1 LSDGFHAKATDVDSV
16 FSISPGNVDIVIPTQ
31 NLTAYEAFQHLY
43 LFDYDERRRLIRK
56 KVPGAD
62 WEFYAYDQWDR
73 LVLSQG
79 AHMRE
84 NGLTQY
90 NFIKYDQWNRPV
102 MSGVVSIAGSIETIR
117 ADLMSPTGIR
127 YESTTPTGEIGYTVN
142 ATYPT
147 TVVAGDVHNVA
158 YFDDYNFPDQATYDF
173 VPGAG
178 YTASAYQD
186 TAITSLMTG
195 ARIRILDGSG
205 GWLRAA
211 YYYDYKYR
219 PIHSVSDN
227 ATGGID
233 HAYQFYAF
241 RGVVEKSVLIHNA
254 TAATPLKVTREY
266 SYDHM
271 DRLLSVT
278 HQMGDNAT
286 DKVTLASYDYN
297 ELGQVITQNLHQANG
312 ETDYLQQMDLRYHI
326 HGQLTSINDPDNPS
340 ANNGRLN
347 DVFALKLDYDQ
358 GFEQPQYSGQVAGA
372 TWYNRSHMEESPATA
387 TFGYVYDTRQQVRM
401 ADYSGADDYTTRVT
415 EYDQNGNIKAL
426 ERQGKTEVATG
437 MIDQLQYDYLA
448 NQLQS
453 VDDQSTLD
461 GGYTDGASNTLELE
475 YDNSGNLTRERN
487 KGVNAV
493 TYNHMNLPTRIELA
507 DSRAIEYI
515 YNGSGARLRAEYYEG
530 TEMVRKITYAG
541 QFYYEDDALSQVF
554 TETGR
559 IVNDDNGRASGSPDG
574 WDGVDYQY
582 MLADHLGNARV
593 VLSSIAE
600 RHVTV
605 VATHEGERLTEEAM
619 VFDNLELRDNSQQQ
633 YDHTQFNTNVSTSS
647 PDYSYV
653 KLDGQFDQ
661 GDERYNNIG
670 TMAMLQV
677 QGGDAIDVKAY
688 AKYNSGGAKNNVG
701 VDGIV
706 SGLVNAFG
714 FNPNSSE
721 SGVVLDLFE
730 QANGALGAL
739 VAGTGNSDEPEAYLQ
754 YLFFDKDF
762 NFVNTVDVG
771 YAYVKVGSAAAVD
784 PNSPVG
790 DHEELHLTRTFTEDG
805 YIFIFVSNSSTG
817 IDVFFDDLTIDYTMN
832 PIDQANDYY
841 PFGGLMG
848 SGFER
853 IISKTNDFRYQ
864 GKEYDKDLQW
874 YDFHARQYDPYL
886 GRFLAADPLMQFSSP
901 YNGMG
906 NNPMNLIDPT
916 GMGAY
921 GPAHDDNIAEPVDPQ
936 DDPKNED
943 KQERMVSAADALNNF
958 AQFDSWLAGMNSSG
972 PSFHS
977 GLYGVGNGSYGSGSH
992 QGYVSSRGQVA
1003 QAKKAA
1009 QLLGGTYS
1017 NGAVNWY
1024 STSGNAYY
1032 SNNGSMAGGIMVSEH
1047 QINVQQAGFLG
1058 DDVFSTT
1065 GTLLGLKGLV
1075 IDDLSGTWGEIGNKQ
1090 QWKKSYDAH
1099 KALKSRGI
1107 NVKTSTIKAA
1117 VPGVLKNVGRGIG
1130 VASGLVTVGDIIYNS
1145 ELKPSHIL
1153 DATVTGLSFIPGAGW
1168 AIGGGYLILDVGSR
1182 TFTDK
1187 GIGDHL
1193 DTYYGGA
1200 IYDWGN

>member
-1 LSDGFHAKATDVDSV
+1 
-16 FSISPGNVDIVIPTQ
+16 
-31 NLTAYEAFQHLY
+31 
-43 LFDYDERRRLIRK
+43 
-56 KVPGAD
+56 
-62 WEFYAYDQWDR
+62 
-73 LVLSQG
+73 
-79 AHMRE
+79 
-84 NGLTQY
+84 
-90 NFIKYDQWNRPV
+90 
-102 MSGVVSIAGSIETIR
+102 
-117 ADLMSPTGIR
+117 
-127 YESTTPTGEIGYTVN
+127 
-142 ATYPT
+142 
-147 TVVAGDVHNVA
+147 
-158 YFDDYNFPDQATYDF
+158 
-173 VPGAG
+173 
-178 YTASAYQD
+178 
-186 TAITSLMTG
+186 
-195 ARIRILDGSG
+195 
-205 GWLRAA
+205 
-211 YYYDYKYR
+211 
-219 PIHSVSDN
+219 
-227 ATGGID
+227 
-233 HAYQFYAF
+233 
-241 RGVVEKSVLIHNA
+241 
-254 TAATPLKVTREY
+254 
-266 SYDHM
+266 
-271 DRLLSVT
+271 
-278 HQMGDNAT
+278 
-286 DKVTLASYDYN
+286 
-297 ELGQVITQNLHQANG
+297 
-312 ETDYLQQMDLRYHI
+312 
-326 HGQLTSINDPDNPS
+326 
-340 ANNGRLN
+340 
-347 DVFALKLDYDQ
+347 
-358 GFEQPQYSGQVAGA
+358 
-372 TWYNRSHMEESPATA
+372 
-387 TFGYVYDTRQQVRM
+387 
-401 ADYSGADDYTTRVT
+401 
-415 EYDQNGNIKAL
+415 
-426 ERQGKTEVATG
+426 

-461 GGYTDGASNTLELE
+461 GGYADGASNTLELE

-677 QGGDAIDVKAY
+677 QGGDAIDIKAY

-721 SGVVLDLFE
+721 SGIVLDLFE

-754 YLFFDKDF
+754 YLFFDTDF

-771 YAYVKVGSAAAVD
+771 YAYDKVGSAAAVD

-886 GRFLAADPLMQFSSP
+886 GRFLAADPMMQFSSP

-906 NNPMNLIDPT
+906 NNPINLIDPT
-916 GMGAY
+916 GMSARGTRLDGLAEE
-921 GPAHDDNIAEPVDPQ
+921 DDDQ
-936 DDPKNED
+936 DDEVNAVSNGTTADEW
-943 KQERMVSAADALNNF
+943 ERQKAAHY
-958 AQFDSWLAGMNSSG
+958 AQFINWLGGMNSTYG
-972 PSFHS
+972 HS
-977 GLYGVGNGSYGSGSH
+977 LHAANTYGMGNGSFGSAGH
-992 QGYVSSRGQVA
+992 YQYAKNHGA
-1003 QAKKAA
+1003 QTVNYYNKNAVNN
-1009 QLLGGTYS
+1009 Y
-1017 NGAVNWY
+1017 NGA
-1024 STSGNAYY
+1024 
-1032 SNNGSMAGGIMVSEH
+1032 MVLPEMT
-1047 QINVQQAGFLG
+1047 
-1058 DDVFSTT
+1058 STT
-1065 GTLLGLKGLV
+1065 RKDAFNAPGQTNGTTQTANLGLDVPLGLYA
-1075 IDDLSGTWGEIGNKQ
+1075 IG
-1090 QWKKSYDAH
+1090 SYAY
-1099 KALKSRGI
+1099 GI
-1107 NVKTSTIKAA
+1107 NENLRAISIAE
-1117 VPGVLKNVGRGIG
+1117 KNVGMLRQLKNSIPLSLGHPTANDKKLAELITKNNKMLQGIKLG
-1130 VASGLVTVGDIIYNS
+1130 ARRMVVVGTVIGLVDLANANPEDRTNKAAWLAADTAMGIVGLTGWGAPVAGVYFAGRFTYGLY
-1145 ELKPSHIL
+1145 EM
-1153 DATVTGLSFIPGAGW
+1153 ATS
-1168 AIGGGYLILDVGSR
+1168 S
-1182 TFTDK
+1182 
-1187 GIGDHL
+1187 
-1193 DTYYGGA
+1193 
-1200 IYDWGN
+1200 GN